1 MLVKFSPSGMI
12 HSETGGC
19 PGVAGI
25 VLRAIASGKRNDES
39 ARPSSG
45 AHSGCRIKN
54 GGAVQASSL
63 VDALKRMLKGQG
75 LTYADLAAAL
85 DLSEASI
92 KRMFSRR
99 DFTLQRLEDICRMA
113 GIDFAD
119 LARAAADANVGVSQ
133 LTVEQE
139 QEIVSDPKLL
149 LVALCA
155 MNNWTLEQIVATY
168 QLSQAECI
176 RCLLRLD
183 RRHIIEL
190 LPGNRIRPLISRT
203 FSWRPDGPIQ
213 RYFRSRIEAEYL
225 SSKFDG
231 AGELFVFVSGMLSRT
246 STTAL
251 IAQLRRVAR
260 EFAERHRDDL
270 SLPFAQRFGTSLL
283 VAMRPWEPRAFH
295 QLRRADAPPAPAGR
309 LLQLDDGGRGK
320 SGRGTRDA

>member
-1 MLVKFSPSGMI
+1 MN
-12 HSETGGC
+12 
-19 PGVAGI
+19 
-25 VLRAIASGKRNDES
+25 LR
-39 ARPSSG
+39 
-45 AHSGCRIKN
+45 N
-54 GGAVQASSL
+54 GGNVQASSL

-139 QEIVSDPKLL
+139 KEIVSDPKLL

-155 MNNWTLEQIVATY
+155 MNNWTLEQMVATY

-190 LPGNRIRPLISRT
+190 LPGNRIRPLISR
-203 FSWRPDGPIQ
+203 
-213 RYFRSRIEAEYL
+213 
-225 SSKFDG
+225 
-231 AGELFVFVSGMLSRT
+231 
-246 STTAL
+246 
-251 IAQLRRVAR
+251 
-260 EFAERHRDDL
+260 
-270 SLPFAQRFGTSLL
+270 
-283 VAMRPWEPRAFH
+283 
-295 QLRRADAPPAPAGR
+295 
-309 LLQLDDGGRGK
+309 
-320 SGRGTRDA
+320 